1 MNPTKKG
8 DGRGGSDRKPI
19 NLALQGGGA
28 HGAFTWGVLD
38 RLLADGRLAIDGIS
52 ATSAGA
58 MNAAVV
64 AQGLLEGGPDG
75 ARRDLEQFWRRV
87 SLMAAAGPL
96 QQSWFDR
103 LFGGYGLEFSPS
115 YQMFD
120 FMTRVLSPYQFNPS
134 DINPLRE
141 LLVDSIDFQRLRAGG
156 SIKLFVAATNVRT
169 GKIKVFEG
177 RDLSA
182 NVLLASAC
190 LPLMFRAVEIDGQ
203 HYWDGGYMGNPAIFP
218 LIYGCDSR
226 DVVIVHINPIERQEV
241 PTNARDILNRM
252 DEISFN
258 SSLMREMRA
267 IQFVTDLIDGK
278 RLKEGQLKRML
289 IHSIEAQDV
298 MTGLGVSS
306 KLNPDWDFL
315 THLRDVGRARA
326 ERWLELNY
334 ERIGRDSTVD
344 VRANFL

>member
-1 MNPTKKG
+1 MSQKKKG
-8 DGRGGSDRKPI
+8 VRNGGSEPKAV

-38 RLLADGRLAIDGIS
+38 RLLEDGRLAIDGIS

-64 AQGLLEGGPDG
+64 AQGLLEGGPAA
-75 ARRDLEQFWRRV
+75 ARAALERFWRRV
-87 SLMAAAGPL
+87 SLMAAASPV

-103 LFGGYGLEFSPS
+103 LFGGYALDFSPS
-115 YQMFD
+115 YQFFD
-120 FMTRVLSPYQFNPS
+120 FMTRLLSPYQFNPS
-134 DINPLRE
+134 DINPLRD
-141 LLVDSIDFQRLRAGG
+141 LLVESVDFERLRAGG
-156 SIKLFVAATNVRT
+156 GAKLFVAATNVRT
-169 GKIKVFEG
+169 GRIKVFES
-177 RDLSA
+177 RELSA
-182 NVLLASAC
+182 SVLLASAC
-190 LPLMFRAVEIDGQ
+190 LPLMFRAVEIDGE

-218 LIYGCDSR
+218 LIYGCAAR
-226 DVVIVHINPIERQEV
+226 DVLIVHINPIERQEV
-241 PTNARDILNRM
+241 PTTAREILNRM

-267 IQFVTDLIDGK
+267 IQFVTDLIDRGQVKDGK
-278 RLKEGQLKRML
+278 LKRML

-298 MTGLGVSS
+298 MAGLGVSS

-326 ERWLELNY
+326 ESWLALNY
-334 ERIGRDSTVD
+334 ACVGRESTVD

>member
-1 MNPTKKG
+1 MSSTRKG
-8 DGRGGSDRKPI
+8 DGRGGSSPKAI

-38 RLLADGRLAIDGIS
+38 RLLEDGGLAIDGIS

-64 AQGLLEGGPDG
+64 AQGLLEGGPAA

-87 SLMAAAGPL
+87 SLMAAASPL

-103 LFGGYGLEFSPS
+103 MFGGYGLEFSPS

-141 LLVDSIDFQRLRAGG
+141 LLVDSIDFERLRAGAG
-156 SIKLFVAATNVRT
+156 IKLFVAATNVRT
-169 GKIKVFEG
+169 GRIKVFESG
-177 RDLSA
+177 ELSA
-182 NVLLASAC
+182 NALLASAC

-203 HYWDGGYMGNPAIFP
+203 HYWDGGYMGNPAIYP
-218 LIYGCDSR
+218 LIYNCESP
-226 DVVIVHINPIERQEV
+226 DVVIVHINPIERDEL

-267 IQFVTDLIDGK
+267 IQFVTDLIDK
-278 RLKEGQLKRML
+278 DRVKDGQLKRML
-289 IHSIEAQDV
+289 IHSIEAQEV

-326 ERWLELNY
+326 DQWLALNY
-334 ERIGRDSTVD
+334 ERIGRESTVD
-344 VRANFL
+344 LRASFL

>member
-1 MNPTKKG
+1 MSSTRKG
-8 DGRGGSDRKPI
+8 DGRGGSSPKAI

-38 RLLADGRLAIDGIS
+38 RLLEDGRLVIDGIS

-64 AQGLLEGGPDG
+64 TQGLLEGGPAT

-87 SLMAAAGPL
+87 SLMAAASPL

-115 YQMFD
+115 YQLFD

-141 LLVDSIDFQRLRAGG
+141 LLVDSIDFERLRVGG
-156 SIKLFVAATNVRT
+156 GIRLFVAATNVRT
-169 GKIKVFEG
+169 GKIKVFES
-177 RDLSA
+177 RELSA
-182 NVLLASAC
+182 NALLASAC

-218 LIYGCDSR
+218 LIYNCESR
-226 DVVIVHINPIERQEV
+226 DVVIVHINPIERDEL

-258 SSLMREMRA
+258 SSLMRELRA
-267 IQFVTDLIDGK
+267 IQFVTDLIDK
-278 RLKEGQLKRML
+278 DRVKDGQLKRML
-289 IHSIEAQDV
+289 IHSIEAEAF
-298 MTGLGVSS
+298 MSGLGVSS

-315 THLRDVGRARA
+315 THLRDVGRVRA
-326 ERWLELNY
+326 DQWLALNY
-334 ERIGRDSTVD
+334 DRLGRESTVD
-344 VRANFL
+344 LRASFL